1 MKEELVMALTIL
13 SAFSLEMTL
22 ILTLPSLLILKIL
35 RVAILIVKV
44 PNVSATCPLDLI
56 TLSLKL

>member
-35 RVAILIVKV
+35 RVAILIVKF